1 MNIETIQI
9 KVAIVVIGF
18 AIANIPPIIEI
29 TPIAILIPLY
39 PLEIC
44 LATPPTIIL
53 AIPVKIKDN
62 PNSMTNIAKVVSGL
76 EITNAASAMVMAPKI
91 ISAMR
96 IPFGVFSNVNL

>member
-9 KVAIVVIGF
+9 KVAIAVIGF

-29 TPIAILIPLY
+29 TPIAMLIALY

-62 PNSMTNIAKVVSGL
+62 PSNVTNITVVVSGL

-91 ISAMR
+91 ISAIR
-96 IPFGVFSNVNL
+96 IPFGVLST